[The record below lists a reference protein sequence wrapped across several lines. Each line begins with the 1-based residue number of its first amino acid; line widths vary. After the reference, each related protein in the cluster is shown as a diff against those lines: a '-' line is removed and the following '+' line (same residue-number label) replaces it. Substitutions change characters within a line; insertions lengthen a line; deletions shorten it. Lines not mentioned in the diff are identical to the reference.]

1 MLGISRHD
9 HVTNESVYSQT
20 QARPLSSEM
29 KGRQLR
35 FLGHSL
41 RRDKEDHINRFALYV
56 PSVGRRSVGGQK
68 RLFLQYISRVIMG
81 GSRALKEREIR
92 HPTEDRDYW
101 RYLVAASRDN
111 ADWTADETRRDE
123 TDRQGRHLRLTWP
136 TTTEVSRSL
145 GGLSWD
151 WSAYHCEGSIGP
163 SVRFEEFSLSRFKH
177 YICHHYTEI
186 SGNLSFFNNNR
197 NSSLLKCEKQNLRK
211 SH

>member
-20 QARPLSSEM
+20 QARPLSSEV

-41 RRDKEDHINRFALYV
+41 RRDKEDHINRFTLYV

-81 GSRALKEREIR
+81 GSRALTEREIR
-92 HPTEDRDYW
+92 HATVDRDYW
-101 RYLVAASRDN
+101 RHLVAACRDN
-111 ADWTADETRRDE
+111 SDWTADDTRRDETRRDE
-123 TDRQGRHLRLTWP
+123 TDRLGRHLRLTWP
-136 TTTEVSRSL
+136 TTTEVSGSL

-186 SGNLSFFNNNR
+186 FRKPQFFLTIIAIPR
-197 NSSLLKCEKQNLRK
+197 Y
-211 SH
+211 